1 MSSKKRLQT
10 VRNSIN
16 EIDEQ
21 IIELMAKRTQLA
33 PEIAKLKFS
42 LDMDILDSSRE
53 KDVYAKTREISKKY
67 DFDSEIAIE
76 VMKILIEQNK
86 KLQLKQLEKLKLESK
101 PISKSNLKSE

>member
-16 EIDEQ
+16 EIDEK

-33 PEIAKLKFS
+33 PEIATLKFS
-42 LDMDILDSSRE
+42 LDMDIMDSSRE
-53 KDVYAKTREISKKY
+53 KDVYAKTREISEKY
-67 DFDSEIAIE
+67 GFDSEIAVK

-86 KLQLKQLEKLKLESK
+86 ELQIKQFEKLKSENTST
-101 PISKSNLKSE
+101 KSNIKSE